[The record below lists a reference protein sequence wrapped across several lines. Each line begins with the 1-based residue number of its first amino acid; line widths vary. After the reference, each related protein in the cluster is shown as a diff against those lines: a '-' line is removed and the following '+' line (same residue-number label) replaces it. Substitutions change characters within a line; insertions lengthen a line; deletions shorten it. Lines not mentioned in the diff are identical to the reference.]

1 VLLKPDDS
9 FAWRSAC
16 CLCAINTLAAL
27 DEYRNFRLLKCM
39 YIPSGD
45 MSDSSEDLT
54 AHRRPSAV
62 QFRLDLNLEHP
73 PGPISTPKGGFKTR
87 ELLLRTP
94 AQGILK
100 CM

>member
-1 VLLKPDDS
+1 MYMPSHVRDS
-9 FAWRSAC
+9 TAHIFFFG
-16 CLCAINTLAAL
+16 
-27 DEYRNFRLLKCM
+27 FRL
-39 YIPSGD
+39 YSGD